1 MESALGSFHHVAQAS
16 VGITLA
22 YYMYGLAGDAE
33 SGFHKALAYNAFIWS
48 VLKASVSAMIL
59 VICGI
64 IQTGLVG
71 KLAFSVI
78 PSFLIPRDIKNRAK
92 EVLNGT
98 AEDVLDPAWCDQL
111 KNTGMRL
118 NYVSTIIAGLSTLI
132 FSAMCD
138 KLETESQL
146 WAMVLLLRVF
156 DFFYNVTVVGEG
168 TTAISGTQNI
178 FAISFIATSM
188 GVFIWGT
195 GVPDATEEKPTSE
208 IDRWFIGLSSTHILV
223 LLLLLILKGRVMNFF
238 KFLGLEEITDLSKYA
253 LRGKIE
259 EGLTI
264 LVFSALY
271 VLGSMSFQAS
281 GANKGVVL
289 FSLLSLF
296 HADIVSRSP
305 FNGSGYISQEVKEL
319 KTKTLRSFLLY
330 LD

>member
-22 YYMYGLAGDAE
+22 YYMYGLAGDADA
-33 SGFHKALAYNAFIWS
+33 GFHKALAYNAFIWS

-64 IQTGLVG
+64 IQTGLIG
-71 KLAFSVI
+71 RLAFSVI

-146 WAMVLLLRVF
+146 WAMVLLLSL
-156 DFFYNVTVVGEG
+156 
-168 TTAISGTQNI
+168 I
-178 FAISFIATSM
+178 
-188 GVFIWGT
+188 
-195 GVPDATEEKPTSE
+195 
-208 IDRWFIGLSSTHILV
+208 HI
-223 LLLLLILKGRVMNFF
+223 
-238 KFLGLEEITDLSKYA
+238 
-253 LRGKIE
+253 
-259 EGLTI
+259 
-264 LVFSALY
+264 
-271 VLGSMSFQAS
+271 
-281 GANKGVVL
+281 
-289 FSLLSLF
+289 
-296 HADIVSRSP
+296 
-305 FNGSGYISQEVKEL
+305 
-319 KTKTLRSFLLY
+319 
-330 LD
+330 